1 MQLNTLELQGYRN
14 YESLKLSTE
23 GGVNIFIG
31 PNAQGKT
38 NLIEAIHVLS
48 LTKSHRTSKDKEL
61 IGWNQNA
68 AIIRA
73 QMRRK
78 HGDVSLELQL

>member
-14 YESLKLSTE
+14 YDSLKLSTE

-48 LTKSHRTSKDKEL
+48 LT
-61 IGWNQNA
+61 
-68 AIIRA
+68 
-73 QMRRK
+73 
-78 HGDVSLELQL
+78 